1 MWEVSTPPPATP
13 THLSSNEK
21 EVKHVAHKQEANG
34 AQFYKTYEMEGRGGV
49 GVGSESRDGHMTVM

>member
-1 MWEVSTPPPATP
+1 MWEVSAPPPATP

-34 AQFYKTYEMEGRGGV
+34 TQLHKTYKMEGWGG
-49 GVGSESRDGHMTVM
+49 GQSHVMVT